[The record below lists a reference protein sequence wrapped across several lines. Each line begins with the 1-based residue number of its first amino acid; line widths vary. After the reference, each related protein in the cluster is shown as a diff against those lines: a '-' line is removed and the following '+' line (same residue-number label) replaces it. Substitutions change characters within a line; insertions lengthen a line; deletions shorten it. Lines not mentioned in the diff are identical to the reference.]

1 MACKDIGCLC
11 SHLVFSQAV
20 TFTDGVLI
28 INLPQQAYENKE
40 KYCIV
45 VAQDIPT
52 ETTIASTVAITIGAS
67 DTQYPLVNSN
77 CTNVNASQIAT
88 RTRYATRVFTNI
100 QSGVFKLLANLNCYN
115 CRCNQNAAPSL
126 PIEAA
131 AQNTS
136 GGEG

>member
-1 MACKDIGCLC
+1 LC

-67 DTQYPLVNSN
+67 DV
-77 CTNVNASQIAT
+77 
-88 RTRYATRVFTNI
+88 
-100 QSGVFKLLANLNCYN
+100 
-115 CRCNQNAAPSL
+115 
-126 PIEAA
+126 
-131 AQNTS
+131 
-136 GGEG
+136 